1 MDIFTQKHFQ
11 ILSPA
16 KSSLMDFKCLIMNF
30 SDFKLSPFKKLR
42 DCKHF
47 TKSVILGYLGNL
59 VKVTVYNYLHDR
71 KVAIKD
77 NLVTCIRT

>member
-16 KSSLMDFKCLIMNF
+16 KSSLMDFKFLIIYF
-30 SDFKLSPFKKLR
+30 SDFKLSTFKKLV

-47 TKSVILGYLGNL
+47 IKSVIYNIL
-59 VKVTVYNYLHDR
+59 VSW
-71 KVAIKD
+71 
-77 NLVTCIRT
+77 

>member
-16 KSSLMDFKCLIMNF
+16 KSSLMDFKFLIMNF
-30 SDFKLSPFKKLR
+30 SDFELLTFKKLI

-47 TKSVILGYLGNL
+47 IRSVIQYLGTL
-59 VKVTVYNYLHDR
+59 LKVTIL
-71 KVAIKD
+71 
-77 NLVTCIRT
+77 